1 MILFSRTAL
10 IDPEIQLSAQRLS
23 TRFSFFGLG
32 FATAAWA
39 PLIPFAQQRLHF
51 NHADFGLLL
60 LCSGLGAMLA
70 MPATGKIV
78 QRIGCRVPIGFA
90 LLLLAVLLPSLS
102 LWTTPLMMAITLF
115 LFGTAA
121 GSLGVALNIQAV
133 VVEKNSLKSLMSGFH
148 GMASLGG
155 LAGVLTI
162 TALLALS
169 ISAVMSAFAV
179 SLLLVIIVFLSVPYS
194 IKAVENTSLEA
205 SSKVKK
211 SIRQRLP
218 QPLIILIGIACFI
231 IFMVEGAAMDWSGIY
246 LTQQYGVNTAFAGL
260 AYTFFAIAMTTGRF
274 TGDYLIR
281 YFGEKKLLTY
291 SAICATLGL
300 ALVSIAPHWW
310 LVLVGYTLVGTGC
323 SNIVPIMFSRAGRQT
338 VMPSAVA
345 LSCVSTLAYTG
356 ILVGPAFIGMIGEL
370 IGLYTVFMAL
380 SGLLLLIVA
389 LNRFTYV
396 KLAS

>member
-78 QRIGCRVPIGFA
+78 QRVGCRVPIGFA

-169 ISAVMSAFAV
+169 ISSVMSAFAV

-205 SSKVKK
+205 SSTVKK

-218 QPLIILIGIACFI
+218 QPLVILIGIACFI
-231 IFMVEGAAMDWSGIY
+231 IFMTEGAAMDWSGIY
-246 LTQQYGVNTAFAGL
+246 LTQQYGVNAAFAGL

-274 TGDYLIR
+274 TGHYLIR

-300 ALVSIAPHWW
+300 ALVSIAPYWW

-345 LSCVSTLAYTG
+345 LSCVSTMAYTG
-356 ILVGPAFIGMIGEL
+356 ILVGPAFIGMVSEL
-370 IGLYTVFMAL
+370 IGLSTVFMAL

-396 KLAS
+396 K

>member
-60 LCSGLGAMLA
+60 LCGGLGAMLA

-169 ISAVMSAFAV
+169 ISSVMSAFAV
-179 SLLLVIIVFLSVPYS
+179 SLLLVIIIFLSVPYS
-194 IKAVENTSLEA
+194 IKSVENTSLEA
-205 SSKVKK
+205 SSKVKN

-246 LTQQYGVNTAFAGL
+246 LTQQYGVNTTFAGL

-370 IGLYTVFMAL
+370 IGLKTVFMAL

-396 KLAS
+396 K

>member
-102 LWTTPLMMAITLF
+102 LWTSPLMMAITLF

-169 ISAVMSAFAV
+169 ISSVMSAFAV
-179 SLLLVIIVFLSVPYS
+179 SLLLVIIVFLSVPYN
-194 IKAVENTSLEA
+194 IKAVENTLLEA

-231 IFMVEGAAMDWSGIY
+231 IFMTEGAAMDWSGIY
-246 LTQQYGVNTAFAGL
+246 LTQQYGVNAAFAGL

-274 TGDYLIR
+274 TGHYLIR

-300 ALVSIAPHWW
+300 ALVSIAPYWW

-345 LSCVSTLAYTG
+345 LSCVSTMAYTG
-356 ILVGPAFIGMIGEL
+356 ILVGPAFIGMVSEL
-370 IGLYTVFMAL
+370 IGLSTVFMAL

-396 KLAS
+396 K

>member
-102 LWTTPLMMAITLF
+102 LWTSPLMMAITLF

-169 ISAVMSAFAV
+169 ISSVMSAFAV
-179 SLLLVIIVFLSVPYS
+179 SLLLVIIVFLSVPYN
-194 IKAVENTSLEA
+194 IKAVENTLLEA

-231 IFMVEGAAMDWSGIY
+231 IFMTEGAAMDWSGIY
-246 LTQQYGVNTAFAGL
+246 LTQQYGVNAAFAGL

-300 ALVSIAPHWW
+300 ALVSIARYWW

-345 LSCVSTLAYTG
+345 LSCVSTMAYTG
-356 ILVGPAFIGMIGEL
+356 ILVGPAFIGMVSEL
-370 IGLYTVFMAL
+370 IGLSTVFMAL

-396 KLAS
+396 K

>member
-102 LWTTPLMMAITLF
+102 LLTTPLMMAITLF

-274 TGDYLIR
+274 TGHYLIR

-300 ALVSIAPHWW
+300 ALVSIAPYWW

-345 LSCVSTLAYTG
+345 LSCVSTMAYTG
-356 ILVGPAFIGMIGEL
+356 ILVGPAFIGMVSEL
-370 IGLYTVFMAL
+370 IGLSTVFMAL

-396 KLAS
+396 K

>member
-169 ISAVMSAFAV
+169 ISSVMSAFAV

-231 IFMVEGAAMDWSGIY
+231 IFMTEGAAMDWSGIY

-274 TGDYLIR
+274 TGHYLIR

-356 ILVGPAFIGMIGEL
+356 ILVGPAFIGMVSEL
-370 IGLYTVFMAL
+370 IGLSTVFMAL

-396 KLAS
+396 K

>member
-78 QRIGCRVPIGFA
+78 QRVGCRVPIGFA

-246 LTQQYGVNTAFAGL
+246 LTQQYGVNTTFAGL

-274 TGDYLIR
+274 TGHYLIR

-300 ALVSIAPHWW
+300 ALVSIAPYWW

-345 LSCVSTLAYTG
+345 LSCVSTMAYTG

-370 IGLYTVFMAL
+370 IGLKTVFMAL

-396 KLAS
+396 K

>member
-78 QRIGCRVPIGFA
+78 QRVGCRVPIGFA

-179 SLLLVIIVFLSVPYS
+179 SLLLVIIVFLSVPYN
-194 IKAVENTSLEA
+194 IKAVENTLLEA

-231 IFMVEGAAMDWSGIY
+231 IFMTEGAAMDWSGIY
-246 LTQQYGVNTAFAGL
+246 LTQQYGVNAAFAGL

-300 ALVSIAPHWW
+300 ALVSIAPYWW

-345 LSCVSTLAYTG
+345 LSCVSTMAYTG
-356 ILVGPAFIGMIGEL
+356 ILVGPAFIGMVSEL
-370 IGLYTVFMAL
+370 IGLSTVFMAL

-396 KLAS
+396 K

>member
-78 QRIGCRVPIGFA
+78 QRVGCRVPIGFA

-102 LWTTPLMMAITLF
+102 LWTSPLMMAITLF

-169 ISAVMSAFAV
+169 ISSVMSAFAV
-179 SLLLVIIVFLSVPYS
+179 SLLLVIIVFLSVPYN
-194 IKAVENTSLEA
+194 IKAVENTLLEA

-231 IFMVEGAAMDWSGIY
+231 IFMTEGAAMDWSGIY

-274 TGDYLIR
+274 TGHYLIR

-300 ALVSIAPHWW
+300 ALVSIAPYWW

-345 LSCVSTLAYTG
+345 LSCVSTMAYTG
-356 ILVGPAFIGMIGEL
+356 ILVGPAFIGMVSEL
-370 IGLYTVFMAL
+370 IGLSTVFMAL

-396 KLAS
+396 K

>member
-1 MILFSRTAL
+1 MLNV
-10 IDPEIQLSAQRLS
+10 LS

-169 ISAVMSAFAV
+169 ISSVMSAFAV
-179 SLLLVIIVFLSVPYS
+179 SLLLVIIIFLSVPYS
-194 IKAVENTSLEA
+194 IKSVENTSLEA
-205 SSKVKK
+205 SSKVKN

-231 IFMVEGAAMDWSGIY
+231 IFMTEGAAMDWSGIY

-274 TGDYLIR
+274 TGHYLIR

-370 IGLYTVFMAL
+370 IGLKTVFMAL

-396 KLAS
+396 K

>member
-102 LWTTPLMMAITLF
+102 LLNTPLMMAITLF

-274 TGDYLIR
+274 TGHYLIR

-300 ALVSIAPHWW
+300 ALVSIVPYWW

-345 LSCVSTLAYTG
+345 LSCVSTMAYTG
-356 ILVGPAFIGMIGEL
+356 ILVGPAFIGMVSEL
-370 IGLYTVFMAL
+370 IGLSTVFMAL

-396 KLAS
+396 K

>member
-70 MPATGKIV
+70 MPAIGKIV

-162 TALLALS
+162 TVLLALS

-231 IFMVEGAAMDWSGIY
+231 IFMTEGAAMDWSGIY

-274 TGDYLIR
+274 TGHYLIR

-300 ALVSIAPHWW
+300 ALVSIAPYWW

-345 LSCVSTLAYTG
+345 LSCVSTMAYTG
-356 ILVGPAFIGMIGEL
+356 ILVGPAFIGMVSEL
-370 IGLYTVFMAL
+370 IGLSTVFMAL

-396 KLAS
+396 K

>member
-60 LCSGLGAMLA
+60 LCGGLGAMLA

-90 LLLLAVLLPSLS
+90 LLLVAVLLPSLS
-102 LWTTPLMMAITLF
+102 LLNTPLMMAITLF

-169 ISAVMSAFAV
+169 ISSVMSAFAV
-179 SLLLVIIVFLSVPYS
+179 SLLLVIIIFLSVPYS
-194 IKAVENTSLEA
+194 IKSVENTSLEA
-205 SSKVKK
+205 SSKVKN

-231 IFMVEGAAMDWSGIY
+231 IFMTEGAAMDWSGIY

-274 TGDYLIR
+274 TGHYLIR

-345 LSCVSTLAYTG
+345 LSCVSTLAYTD

-370 IGLYTVFMAL
+370 IGLKTVFMAL

-396 KLAS
+396 K

>member
-231 IFMVEGAAMDWSGIY
+231 IFMTEGAAMDWSGIY

-274 TGDYLIR
+274 TGHYLIR

-300 ALVSIAPHWW
+300 ALVSIAPYWW

-345 LSCVSTLAYTG
+345 LSCVSTMAYTG
-356 ILVGPAFIGMIGEL
+356 ILVGPAFIGMVSEL
-370 IGLYTVFMAL
+370 IGLSTVFMAL

-396 KLAS
+396 K

>member
-60 LCSGLGAMLA
+60 LCGGLGAMLA

-102 LWTTPLMMAITLF
+102 LLSTPLMMAITLF

-169 ISAVMSAFAV
+169 ISCVISAFAV
-179 SLLLVIIVFLSVPYS
+179 SLLLVIIVFLSVPYN
-194 IKAVENTSLEA
+194 IKAVENTLLEA

-231 IFMVEGAAMDWSGIY
+231 IFMTEGAAMDWSGIY
-246 LTQQYGVNTAFAGL
+246 LTQQYGVNAAFAGL

-310 LVLVGYTLVGTGC
+310 LVLVGYTLVGAGC
-323 SNIVPIMFSRAGRQT
+323 SNIVPIMFSRAGRQK
-338 VMPSAVA
+338 MMANAVA
-345 LSCVSTLAYTG
+345 LSCVSTMAYTG
-356 ILVGPAFIGMIGEL
+356 ILVGPAFIGMVSEL
-370 IGLYTVFMAL
+370 IGLSTVFMAL

-396 KLAS
+396 K

>member
-102 LWTTPLMMAITLF
+102 LLNTPLMMAITLF

-169 ISAVMSAFAV
+169 ISSVMSAFAV
-179 SLLLVIIVFLSVPYS
+179 SLLLVIIIFLSVPYS

-274 TGDYLIR
+274 TGHYLIR

-300 ALVSIAPHWW
+300 ALVSIAPYWW

-370 IGLYTVFMAL
+370 IGLKTVFMAL

-396 KLAS
+396 K

>member
-179 SLLLVIIVFLSVPYS
+179 SLLLVIIIFLSVPYS

-300 ALVSIAPHWW
+300 ALVSIAPYWW

-345 LSCVSTLAYTG
+345 LSCVSTMAYTG
-356 ILVGPAFIGMIGEL
+356 ILVGPAFIGMVSEL
-370 IGLYTVFMAL
+370 IGLSTVFMAL

-396 KLAS
+396 K

>member
-78 QRIGCRVPIGFA
+78 QRVGCRVPIGFA

-179 SLLLVIIVFLSVPYS
+179 SLLLVIIIFLSVPYS

-246 LTQQYGVNTAFAGL
+246 LTQQYGVNAAFAGL

-300 ALVSIAPHWW
+300 ALVSIVPYWW

-345 LSCVSTLAYTG
+345 LSCVSTMAYTG
-356 ILVGPAFIGMIGEL
+356 ILVGPAFIGMVSEL
-370 IGLYTVFMAL
+370 IGLSTVFMAL

-396 KLAS
+396 K

>member
-78 QRIGCRVPIGFA
+78 QRVGCRVPIGFA

-169 ISAVMSAFAV
+169 ISSVMSAFAV

-231 IFMVEGAAMDWSGIY
+231 IFMTEGAAMDWSGIY
-246 LTQQYGVNTAFAGL
+246 LTQQYGVNAAFAGL

-274 TGDYLIR
+274 TGHYLIR

-300 ALVSIAPHWW
+300 ALVSIAPYWW

-345 LSCVSTLAYTG
+345 LSCVSTMAYTG
-356 ILVGPAFIGMIGEL
+356 ILFGPAFIGMVSEL
-370 IGLYTVFMAL
+370 IGLSTVFMAL

-396 KLAS
+396 K

>member
-60 LCSGLGAMLA
+60 LCGGLGAMLA

-102 LWTTPLMMAITLF
+102 LLSTPLMMAITLF

-169 ISAVMSAFAV
+169 ISSVISAFAV
-179 SLLLVIIVFLSVPYS
+179 SLLLVIIVFLSVPYN
-194 IKAVENTSLEA
+194 IKAVENTLLEA

-218 QPLIILIGIACFI
+218 QPLIILIGITCFI
-231 IFMVEGAAMDWSGIY
+231 IFMTEGAAMDWSGIY
-246 LTQQYGVNTAFAGL
+246 LTQQYGVNAAFAGL

-274 TGDYLIR
+274 TGHYLIR
-281 YFGEKKLLTY
+281 YFGEKKLLTF

-300 ALVSIAPHWW
+300 VLVSIAPHWW

-356 ILVGPAFIGMIGEL
+356 ILVGPALIGMIGEL
-370 IGLYTVFMAL
+370 IGLKTVFMAL

-396 KLAS
+396 K

>member
-169 ISAVMSAFAV
+169 ISSVMSAFAV

-231 IFMVEGAAMDWSGIY
+231 IFMMEGAAMDWSGIY
-246 LTQQYGVNTAFAGL
+246 LTQQYGVNTTFAGL

-274 TGDYLIR
+274 TGHYLIR

-300 ALVSIAPHWW
+300 ALVSIAPYWW

-345 LSCVSTLAYTG
+345 LSCVSTMAYTG
-356 ILVGPAFIGMIGEL
+356 ILVGPAFIGMVSEL
-370 IGLYTVFMAL
+370 IGLSTVFMAL

-396 KLAS
+396 K

>member
-60 LCSGLGAMLA
+60 LCGGLGAMLA

-102 LWTTPLMMAITLF
+102 LLNTPLMMAITLF

-169 ISAVMSAFAV
+169 ISSVMSAFAV
-179 SLLLVIIVFLSVPYS
+179 SLLLVIIIFLSVPYS

-246 LTQQYGVNTAFAGL
+246 LTQQYGVNTTFAGL

-300 ALVSIAPHWW
+300 ALVSIAPYWW

-345 LSCVSTLAYTG
+345 LSCVSTMAYTG
-356 ILVGPAFIGMIGEL
+356 ILVGPAFIGMVSEL
-370 IGLYTVFMAL
+370 IGLSTVFMAL

-396 KLAS
+396 K

>member
-1 MILFSRTAL
+1 MILFSRAAL
-10 IDPEIQLSAQRLS
+10 VDPEIQLSAQRLS

-60 LCSGLGAMLA
+60 LCGGLGGMLA

-102 LWTTPLMMAITLF
+102 LCSTPLMMAISLF
-115 LFGTAA
+115 LFGTAS

-162 TALLALS
+162 TALLALGVS
-169 ISAVMSAFAV
+169 PLVSALAV
-179 SLLLVIIVFLSVPYS
+179 SLLLVLIAVLLAPLS
-194 IKAVENTSLEA
+194 IKAVENTVPEA
-205 SSKVKK
+205 SSTVKK
-211 SIRQRLP
+211 SLLQRLP
-218 QPLIILIGIACFI
+218 QPLIVLIGLACFI
-231 IFMVEGAAMDWSGIY
+231 IFMMEGAAMDWSGIY
-246 LTQQYGVNTAFAGL
+246 LTHEYGVNAAFAGL

-274 TGDYLIR
+274 TGHTLIR
-281 YFGEKKLLTY
+281 YFGEKKLLSY
-291 SAICATLGL
+291 SAICAALGL

-310 LVLVGYTLVGTGC
+310 LVLLGYTLVGAGC

-338 VMPSAVA
+338 VMTSAIA

-356 ILVGPAFIGMIGEL
+356 ILVGPAMIGMIAEL
-370 IGLYTVFMAL
+370 FGLSTVFMAL
-380 SGLLLLIVA
+380 SGVLLLIVA
-389 LNRFTYV
+389 LNRWTYV
-396 KLAS
+396 K

>member
-78 QRIGCRVPIGFA
+78 QRVGCRVPIGFA

-246 LTQQYGVNTAFAGL
+246 LTQQYGVNAAFAGL

-300 ALVSIAPHWW
+300 ALVSIAPYWW

-345 LSCVSTLAYTG
+345 LSCVSTMAYTG
-356 ILVGPAFIGMIGEL
+356 ILVGPAFIGMVSEL
-370 IGLYTVFMAL
+370 IGLSTVFMAL

-396 KLAS
+396 K

>member
-60 LCSGLGAMLA
+60 LCGGLGAMLA
-70 MPATGKIV
+70 MPTTGKIV
-78 QRIGCRVPIGFA
+78 QHIGCRVPIGFS

-155 LAGVLTI
+155 LTGVLTI
-162 TALLALS
+162 TALLTLS
-169 ISAVMSAFAV
+169 ISSVISAFAV

-194 IKAVENTSLEA
+194 LKAVENTILEA

-231 IFMVEGAAMDWSGIY
+231 IFMTEGAAMDWSGIY
-246 LTQQYGVNTAFAGL
+246 LMQQYGINAAFAGL

-274 TGDYLIR
+274 MGHYLIR

-310 LVLVGYTLVGTGC
+310 LVLVGYTLVGAGC
-323 SNIVPIMFSRAGRQT
+323 SNIVPIMFSRAGRQKIM
-338 VMPSAVA
+338 VSAVA
-345 LSCVSTLAYTG
+345 LSCVSTMAYTG
-356 ILVGPAFIGMIGEL
+356 ILVGPAFIGVVSEL
-370 IGLYTVFMAL
+370 IGLKTVFMAL

-396 KLAS
+396 K

>member
-169 ISAVMSAFAV
+169 ISSVMSAFAV
-179 SLLLVIIVFLSVPYS
+179 SLLLVIIIFLSVPYS

-274 TGDYLIR
+274 TGHYLIR

-370 IGLYTVFMAL
+370 IGLKTVFMAL

-396 KLAS
+396 K

>member
-60 LCSGLGAMLA
+60 LCGGLGAMLA

-169 ISAVMSAFAV
+169 ISSVISAFAV
-179 SLLLVIIVFLSVPYS
+179 SLLLVIIVFLSVPYN
-194 IKAVENTSLEA
+194 IKAVENTLLEA

-231 IFMVEGAAMDWSGIY
+231 IFMTEGAAMDWSGIY
-246 LTQQYGVNTAFAGL
+246 LTQQYGVNAAFAGL

-300 ALVSIAPHWW
+300 ALVSIAPYWW

-323 SNIVPIMFSRAGRQT
+323 SNIVPIMFSRAGRQK
-338 VMPSAVA
+338 MMASAVA
-345 LSCVSTLAYTG
+345 LSCVSNMAYTG
-356 ILVGPAFIGMIGEL
+356 ILVGPAFIGMVSEL
-370 IGLYTVFMAL
+370 FGLSTVFMAL

-389 LNRFTYV
+389 LNRYTYV
-396 KLAS
+396 K

>member
-78 QRIGCRVPIGFA
+78 QRVGCRVPIGFA

-179 SLLLVIIVFLSVPYS
+179 SLLLVIIIFLSVPYS

-231 IFMVEGAAMDWSGIY
+231 IFMTEGAAMDWSGIY
-246 LTQQYGVNTAFAGL
+246 LTQQYGVNTTFAGL

-274 TGDYLIR
+274 TGHYLIR

-300 ALVSIAPHWW
+300 ALVSIAPYWW

-345 LSCVSTLAYTG
+345 LSCVSTMAYTG
-356 ILVGPAFIGMIGEL
+356 ILVGPAFIGMVSEL
-370 IGLYTVFMAL
+370 IGLSTVFMAL

-396 KLAS
+396 K

>member
-179 SLLLVIIVFLSVPYS
+179 SLLLVIIIFLSVPYS

-246 LTQQYGVNTAFAGL
+246 LTQQYGVNTTFAGL

-274 TGDYLIR
+274 TGHYLIR

-300 ALVSIAPHWW
+300 ALVSIAPYWW

-345 LSCVSTLAYTG
+345 LSCVSTMAYTG
-356 ILVGPAFIGMIGEL
+356 ILVGPAFIGMVSEL
-370 IGLYTVFMAL
+370 IGLSTVFMAL

-396 KLAS
+396 K

>member
-78 QRIGCRVPIGFA
+78 QRVGCRVPIGFA

-194 IKAVENTSLEA
+194 IKAVENTLLEA

-246 LTQQYGVNTAFAGL
+246 LTQQYGVNTTFAGL

-274 TGDYLIR
+274 TGHYLIR

-300 ALVSIAPHWW
+300 ALVSIAPYWW

-345 LSCVSTLAYTG
+345 LSCVSTMAYTG
-356 ILVGPAFIGMIGEL
+356 ILVGPAFIGMVSEL
-370 IGLYTVFMAL
+370 IGLSTVFMAL

-396 KLAS
+396 K

>member
-78 QRIGCRVPIGFA
+78 QRVGCRVPIGFA

-169 ISAVMSAFAV
+169 ISTVMSAFAV

-274 TGDYLIR
+274 TGHYLIR

-300 ALVSIAPHWW
+300 ALVSIVPYWW

-345 LSCVSTLAYTG
+345 LSCVSTMAYTG
-356 ILVGPAFIGMIGEL
+356 ILVGPAFIGMVSEL
-370 IGLYTVFMAL
+370 IGLSTVFMAL

-396 KLAS
+396 K

>member
-78 QRIGCRVPIGFA
+78 QRVGCRVPIGFA

-231 IFMVEGAAMDWSGIY
+231 IFMMEGAAMDWSGIY

-274 TGDYLIR
+274 TGHYLIR

-300 ALVSIAPHWW
+300 ALVSIAPYWW

-345 LSCVSTLAYTG
+345 LSCVSTVAYTG
-356 ILVGPAFIGMIGEL
+356 ILVGPAFIGMVSEL
-370 IGLYTVFMAL
+370 IGLSTVFMAL

-396 KLAS
+396 K

>member
-246 LTQQYGVNTAFAGL
+246 LTQQYGVNTTFAGL

-274 TGDYLIR
+274 TGHYLIR

-300 ALVSIAPHWW
+300 ALVSIAPYWW

-345 LSCVSTLAYTG
+345 LSCVSTMAYTG
-356 ILVGPAFIGMIGEL
+356 ILVGPAFIGMVSEL
-370 IGLYTVFMAL
+370 IGLSTVFMAL

-396 KLAS
+396 K

>member
-78 QRIGCRVPIGFA
+78 QSVVCRMPIGFA

-231 IFMVEGAAMDWSGIY
+231 IFMMEGAAMDWSGIY

-274 TGDYLIR
+274 TGHYLIR

-300 ALVSIAPHWW
+300 ALVSIAPYWW

-345 LSCVSTLAYTG
+345 LSCVSTMAYTG
-356 ILVGPAFIGMIGEL
+356 ILVGPAFIGMVSEL
-370 IGLYTVFMAL
+370 IGLSTVFMAL

-396 KLAS
+396 K